1 MERLRVAAQGSEVL
15 VGKAAIACP
24 SIRRG
29 GKAVLDG
36 HQQVLRWDA
45 AAVEQFTRNGLTFDV
60 TDTGPS
66 DAEAVVLL
74 HGYPQSSA
82 SWSSVAPGL
91 TAAGY
96 RALAPDQRGY
106 SPRARPAGRRSYRL
120 TEIVDDAVA
129 LADQAGVDR
138 FHVVG
143 HDWGGAVAWGL
154 AIDHPDR
161 VRTVTVLSTPH
172 PRAFL
177 RSLVTS
183 SQALHSWYM
192 AVFHIPRLPEWLT
205 LVDDGRLALSAM
217 RRSGLSEPR
226 AREYLERLKEPGAVT
241 GAVNWYRALPLE
253 AAAVQEAATVTVPT
267 LYVWST
273 GDVALGRKAAELT
286 GRFVSGPYR
295 LEILEGVSH
304 WIPEEA
310 PDAVVRLVL
319 EHVRS

>member
-1 MERLRVAAQGSEVL
+1 
-15 VGKAAIACP
+15 
-24 SIRRG
+24 
-29 GKAVLDG
+29 
-36 HQQVLRWDA
+36 
-45 AAVEQFTRNGLTFDV
+45 VEQFTRNGLTFDV
-60 TDTGPS
+60 TDAGPS

-82 SWSSVAPGL
+82 SWSSVVPRL

-106 SPRARPAGRRSYRL
+106 SPRARPAGRRAYVM
-120 TEIVDDAVA
+120 TELVADILA

-143 HDWGGAVAWGL
+143 HDWGGAVAWALGT
-154 AIDHPDR
+154 DHPDR
-161 VRTVTVLSTPH
+161 LRTLTVLSTPH
-172 PRAFL
+172 PGAFL
-177 RSLVTS
+177 RSAVTS
-183 SQALHSWYM
+183 GQAIRSWYM
-192 AVFHIPRLPEWLT
+192 ALFQIPRLPEWLT
-205 LVDDGRLALSAM
+205 LVEEGRFALSAM
-217 RRSGLSEPR
+217 RRSGLSEER
-226 AREYLERLKEPGAVT
+226 AREYVARMKEPGAIT
-241 GAVNWYRALPLE
+241 GALNWYRAIPFE
-253 AAAVQEAATVTVPT
+253 AGAIREARPVAVPT

-319 EHVRS
+319 EHARS